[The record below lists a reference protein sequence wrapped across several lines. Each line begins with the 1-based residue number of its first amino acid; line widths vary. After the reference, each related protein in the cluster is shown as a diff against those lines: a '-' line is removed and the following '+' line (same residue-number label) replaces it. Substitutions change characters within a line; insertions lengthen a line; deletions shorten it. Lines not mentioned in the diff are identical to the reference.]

1 MDTLSNAE
9 AIHISTVLEDC
20 IDQLI
25 ILGRI
30 MPVPSERKPD
40 AEQACPLYFP
50 VLLFSRVFAFLP
62 VNQKRED
69 DLLRFTNSNLGLGL
83 QFLVYL

>member
-1 MDTLSNAE
+1 MNTLSNAE

-30 MPVPSERKPD
+30 MPVPYQKRPD
-40 AEQACPLYFP
+40 AEQVGIQYSESLS
-50 VLLFSRVFAFLP
+50 LLFDDPELA
-62 VNQKRED
+62 VNC
-69 DLLRFTNSNLGLGL
+69 LRTDHL
-83 QFLVYL
+83 QSFN

>member
-1 MDTLSNAE
+1 LLESACLGVSNVAMIMTNTLSNAE

-30 MPVPSERKPD
+30 MPVPYQNRPD
-40 AEQACPLYFP
+40 AEQ
-50 VLLFSRVFAFLP
+50 VRLLCFHTVADP
-62 VNQKRED
+62 
-69 DLLRFTNSNLGLGL
+69 GGG
-83 QFLVYL
+83 

>member
-1 MDTLSNAE
+1 LNFVSVDLLNAAIMNTLSNAE

-30 MPVPSERKPD
+30 MPVPYQKRPD
-40 AEQACPLYFP
+40 AEQVCIQYSESLS
-50 VLLFSRVFAFLP
+50 LLFDDPELA
-62 VNQKRED
+62 VNC
-69 DLLRFTNSNLGLGL
+69 LRTDHL
-83 QFLVYL
+83 QSFN